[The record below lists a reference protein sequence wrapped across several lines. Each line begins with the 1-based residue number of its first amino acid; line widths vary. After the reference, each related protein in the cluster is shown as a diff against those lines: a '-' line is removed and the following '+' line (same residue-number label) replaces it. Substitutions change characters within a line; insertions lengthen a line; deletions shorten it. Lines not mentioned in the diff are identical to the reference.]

1 MTTHHLAIDL
11 GAESGR
17 FMLGSLGEGDLL
29 TLKEVHRF
37 PTGAVRVGDQLHWD
51 MERIFGEVR
60 TGLRRTAELGVL
72 VASVSADSW
81 GVDYVLQ
88 GEDGGWLSPTF
99 HYRDGRTARGV
110 ALAHARVSWPE
121 MFEETGLQFMPLNT
135 VYQLMAETP
144 ERWLAARRLLFIA
157 DAVNADLGGEAV
169 GEETLAS
176 TSMLYNPRTRAWS
189 KGLCERLGLPVG
201 VLPRL
206 VPAGTRLG
214 RLRKERQADLGGQE
228 PEVVA
233 TCSHDTGA
241 AVVAVPA
248 EGEGWAFLS
257 SGTWSLMGVELE
269 SPVISDA
276 AREGN
281 FTNEIGFGGRVRFL
295 KNLSGLWLIQ
305 ECRRAWAEGG
315 MDMDYETLA
324 ARAESAPAFR
334 SIIHP
339 ADPGFLAPD
348 GMPERIAAYCREHG
362 EPVPDGPGAMAR
374 CIFESLALLY
384 RLTRERLEKVTG
396 RAIDRLHVV
405 GGGSRNGLLN
415 RLTAEAL
422 QVPVWAGPVEATA
435 MGNLLVQAQAMGRL
449 TGMEA
454 MRAVARRT
462 LPPVGVFPGLGSAA
476 AWDGAYAR
484 FLGMVE

>member
-17 FMLGSLGEGDLL
+17 FMLGSLGEGDQL

-37 PTGAVRVGDQLHWD
+37 PTGAVRVGEALHWD

-60 TGLRRTAELGVL
+60 KGLRRTGELGVT
-72 VASVSADSW
+72 VTSVSADSW
-81 GVDYVLQ
+81 GVDYMLQ

-99 HYRDGRTARGV
+99 HYRDGRTALGV
-110 ALAHARVSWPE
+110 ERAHARVSWPE
-121 MFEETGLQFMPLNT
+121 IFEETGLQFMPLNT

-144 ERWLAARRLLFIA
+144 ERWSAARRLLFIA

-176 TSMLYNPRTRAWS
+176 TSMLYNPRTRGWS
-189 KGLCERLGLPVG
+189 VRLCERLGLPVG

-206 VPAGTRLG
+206 VTAGTRLG

-233 TCSHDTGA
+233 SCSHDTGA

-257 SGTWSLMGVELE
+257 SGTWSLMGVELA

-305 ECRRAWAEGG
+305 ECRRAWAEAG
-315 MDMDYETLA
+315 MDIDYETLSA
-324 ARAESAPAFR
+324 LAEREPPFR

-339 ADPGFLAPD
+339 ADPCFLAPD
-348 GMPERIAAYCREHG
+348 GMPGRIAAYCREHG
-362 EPVPDGPGAMAR
+362 ERVPDSPGAMAR
-374 CIFESLALLY
+374 CIFESLAMLY
-384 RLTRERLEKVTG
+384 RLTRERLEEVTG
-396 RAIDRLHVV
+396 RSIDRLHVV

-422 QVPVWAGPVEATA
+422 QVPVWVGPVEATA
-435 MGNLLVQAQAMGRL
+435 MGNVLVQAQAMGRL

-462 LPPVGVFPGLGSAA
+462 QAPVVLLPEMGTGG
-476 AWDGAYAR
+476 AWDRAYAR
-484 FLGMVE
+484 FRELVG